1 MYLKRLE
8 LTGFKSFKEKT
19 KIEFSQGITA
29 IIGPNGSGKSN
40 VSDAI
45 RWVLGEQSAKSL
57 RGMKME
63 DIIFSGT
70 QNKKPLGAA
79 IVSIIIDNSEK
90 KLSLP
95 YEEIAVTRKLYR
107 SGDSE
112 YQINGNNCRLR
123 DILEL
128 FMDTGI
134 GRTGYSI
141 ISQGN
146 IDEILSTATS
156 ERRVIFEEAA
166 GIIKYKTRCEEASS
180 KLEKEKENLVRVE
193 DIIAEL
199 QSRLPSLEIQAQK
212 AKKFLTLSED
222 LKILRINAFL
232 INEEKIAKD
241 IEVSKENISLL
252 EENLKDADKNNLEMQ
267 IEKKKH
273 ELETLEELI
282 QATRGYISD
291 TKILTQQKEND
302 VLLLT
307 EQLKNIDLGTRRTT
321 DDNDRKREEIQAK
334 ENFLSGL
341 IKEEKEIL
349 NDIDTKKQILQKEID
364 VLNNFDT
371 DINALEK
378 IARELVQGLTN
389 PKDGIEINN
398 AKSRLNLLIELNQ
411 NYEGYHNSVKT
422 VLRYKKHNPNALGGV
437 LSTVGDIITVSGELQ
452 TAIEIA
458 FGATLQNIITQTE
471 EDAKEAINYL
481 LAQKAGRATFLPLN
495 KIKGRQ
501 NFQKLPNGAIGWA
514 KDLINYED
522 KFENI
527 ISSLISDVLVVE
539 NIDIGIQL
547 SKTINCKIVTLR
559 GEALG
564 KSGAITGGSISQ
576 TAKILG
582 RTKEI
587 DTLKAKIE
595 KLVLEE
601 DSLKQQL
608 QKQLEENNIKIK
620 DIRFQKDKEQQK
632 ITEIKLEI
640 AEIESKLKFNKGKEQ
655 ESLNQMALLKEQ
667 IETSKFEIDNF
678 EQSKEYKILEIAQK
692 KQEIA
697 NLTASLKQKEEDFE
711 KMESIK
717 KENIKN
723 LDQMQKEQKEN
734 DRQLLEL
741 KAEHNK
747 LLMRVENLEEKRSG
761 LFNEIWEEYEMTYQT
776 ALGYKQDG
784 IDIKQIAGIKNEI
797 RELGTINVEAP
808 EEYLQIKERFTF
820 LQTQKEDIENSTKKL
835 KDIIKDLLELMEK
848 QFYQQFGK
856 ISDNFSDVFKE
867 MFGGGSAYLKL
878 LDPENPLSSAIEI
891 IAQPP
896 GKKLQSLTLM
906 SGGERTLTAIALL
919 FSILRMKPSPF
930 CILDEMEAALDEANN
945 IKFANYVSNFPRE
958 VQFILITHKKSTIK
972 AANCVYGVTMEE
984 EGISKLLSIAI

>member
-411 NYEGYHNSVKT
+411 NYEGYPNSVKT
-422 VLRYKKHNPNALGGV
+422 FLRYKKHNPNA
-437 LSTVGDIITVSGELQ
+437 
-452 TAIEIA
+452 
-458 FGATLQNIITQTE
+458 
-471 EDAKEAINYL
+471 
-481 LAQKAGRATFLPLN
+481 
-495 KIKGRQ
+495 
-501 NFQKLPNGAIGWA
+501 
-514 KDLINYED
+514 
-522 KFENI
+522 
-527 ISSLISDVLVVE
+527 
-539 NIDIGIQL
+539 
-547 SKTINCKIVTLR
+547 
-559 GEALG
+559 
-564 KSGAITGGSISQ
+564 
-576 TAKILG
+576 
-582 RTKEI
+582 
-587 DTLKAKIE
+587 
-595 KLVLEE
+595 
-601 DSLKQQL
+601 
-608 QKQLEENNIKIK
+608 
-620 DIRFQKDKEQQK
+620 
-632 ITEIKLEI
+632 
-640 AEIESKLKFNKGKEQ
+640 
-655 ESLNQMALLKEQ
+655 
-667 IETSKFEIDNF
+667 
-678 EQSKEYKILEIAQK
+678 
-692 KQEIA
+692 
-697 NLTASLKQKEEDFE
+697 
-711 KMESIK
+711 
-717 KENIKN
+717 
-723 LDQMQKEQKEN
+723 
-734 DRQLLEL
+734 
-741 KAEHNK
+741 
-747 LLMRVENLEEKRSG
+747 
-761 LFNEIWEEYEMTYQT
+761 
-776 ALGYKQDG
+776 
-784 IDIKQIAGIKNEI
+784 
-797 RELGTINVEAP
+797 
-808 EEYLQIKERFTF
+808 
-820 LQTQKEDIENSTKKL
+820 
-835 KDIIKDLLELMEK
+835 
-848 QFYQQFGK
+848 
-856 ISDNFSDVFKE
+856 
-867 MFGGGSAYLKL
+867 
-878 LDPENPLSSAIEI
+878 
-891 IAQPP
+891 
-896 GKKLQSLTLM
+896 
-906 SGGERTLTAIALL
+906 
-919 FSILRMKPSPF
+919 
-930 CILDEMEAALDEANN
+930 
-945 IKFANYVSNFPRE
+945 
-958 VQFILITHKKSTIK
+958 
-972 AANCVYGVTMEE
+972 
-984 EGISKLLSIAI
+984 